1 MPRYFTR
8 DEAHRLLPQA
18 ERAVREAVDLK
29 DAYQR
34 ADAEL
39 RQYTNRIMMLGGVI
53 PNHDEILGLRA
64 GRDEHARRL
73 KHVIDD
79 IHELGCLLK
88 DLDMGLLDFPTLY
101 HGEEVYLCWKLGEEQ
116 IEFWH
121 GVNEGYGGRK
131 PIDQEFLA
139 NHGGG
144 GEA

>member
-18 ERAVREAVDLK
+18 ARAVREAVDLK
-29 DAYQR
+29 DAYQQ

-39 RQYTNRIMMLGGVI
+39 RQYTNRIMMLGGAI
-53 PNHDEILGLRA
+53 PNHDEFLGRRA

-73 KHVIDD
+73 KQVIDG

-88 DLDMGLLDFPTLY
+88 DLDVGLLDFPTLY
-101 HGEEVYLCWKLGEEQ
+101 HGQEVYLCWKLGEDE

-121 GVNEGYGGRK
+121 GVSEGFGGRK
-131 PIDQEFLA
+131 PIDAEFLA
-139 NHGGG
+139 NHRGGA
-144 GEA
+144 EA